1 MKHRLYLGFL
11 VFFGSAVSVIAQFN
25 KPASNSIFGQFTYG
39 NGSHEI
45 ISGSLTYINKKGFSI
60 TLQAANESRNSK
72 NVPPDYEPGWLVI
85 FGDGI
90 PNESISTTSI
100 LAGKVLE
107 EESRLIRLNLRAGI
121 SYGIIERPVNFV
133 KKSKSAFIFGSTS
146 YYEYD
151 IQKNRYIGLILNP
164 TMDIM
169 ISRIVGL
176 STGIRAN
183 INGQTIT
190 YGGEIGLQIGSLR
203 KRR

>member
-1 MKHRLYLGFL
+1 MSSRLILIICFVIGFIQTI
-11 VFFGSAVSVIAQFN
+11 AAQFS

-45 ISGSLTYINKKGFSI
+45 ICGSLTYINKKGFSI

-90 PNESISTTSI
+90 PNVTIATSSVMV
-100 LAGKVLE
+100 GKVFE
-107 EESRLIRLNLRAGI
+107 EKSRLLQFDLRGGI
-121 SYGIIERPVNFV
+121 CYGTIERPVNFV

-151 IQKNRYIGLILNP
+151 IQKNRFIGFVVNP
-164 TMDIM
+164 TMNI
-169 ISRIVGL
+169 IVSRYIGF
-176 STGIRAN
+176 SAGMRSN
-183 INGQTIT
+183 INAQTIT
-190 YGGEIGLQIGSLR
+190 FGAELGVSIGSLR
-203 KRR
+203 KRL